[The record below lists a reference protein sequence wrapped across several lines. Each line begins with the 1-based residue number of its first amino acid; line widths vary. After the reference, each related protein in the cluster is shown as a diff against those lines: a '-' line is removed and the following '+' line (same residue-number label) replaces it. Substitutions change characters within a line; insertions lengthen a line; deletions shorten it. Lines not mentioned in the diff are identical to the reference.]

1 MTEAVVGLGSNLG
14 DRDAHLAAAVDALRQ
29 TGFVVAI
36 SSTYATAPVGGP
48 EQGSFFNA
56 VVVVETELGP
66 EEMLEHL
73 LAIEKAAGR
82 VRGEKWGPR
91 VIDLDLLLH
100 GAMEVDIA
108 GLRVPHPRMTERRF
122 VLEPLL
128 EVRPDASL
136 PDGTRLDSFLDSVA
150 DQEVRRVAGPDG
162 V

>member
-1 MTEAVVGLGSNLG
+1 VTEAVVGLGSNLG
-14 DRDAHLAAAVDALRQ
+14 DRDAHLAEAVDALRG
-29 TGFVVAI
+29 TGLIVVI
-36 SSTYATAPVGGP
+36 SSTYETAPVGGP
-48 EQGSFFNA
+48 EQGPFLNA

-66 EEMLEHL
+66 EEMLDRL
-73 LAIEKAAGR
+73 LAIEAAAGR
-82 VRGEKWGPR
+82 VRGDKWGPR

-100 GAMEVDIA
+100 GAMEIDIA

-136 PDGTRLDSFLDSVA
+136 PDGTRLDGFLPRVA
-150 DQEVRRVAGPDG
+150 DQEVRRLAGPDR